1 MISESTLRTALVL
14 VAASACNAAC
24 ASAQALGLYQ
34 YEYTTQ
40 YFRQGGEEIMRVKT
54 VTRTGA
60 HVFKLLVIPGP
71 CANRKVGPSVVV
83 EVFDAPVGAI
93 RKGDVLIYGV
103 VDGSKV
109 KVGDPQQIR
118 HLINWELAD
127 YARCN
132 WSVHQ

>member
-1 MISESTLRTALVL
+1 
-14 VAASACNAAC
+14 
-24 ASAQALGLYQ
+24 
-34 YEYTTQ
+34 
-40 YFRQGGEEIMRVKT
+40 MRVKT